1 MALGRATG
9 TYKQLAQVS
18 GAGEQ
23 HFITTC
29 DSYMH
34 GWHRFVNII
43 WSSVPQDE
51 KTNRFLVLALRG
63 YCQCFLG
70 SLRIVRCP
78 VLTLRLGPS
87 IKLPTSS
94 DALSS
99 KPLESNSNT
108 QSLHGNSTNRT
119 VNDMRSKAYLISPRA
134 PRLTTSARSGS
145 SQQAQSEKPGFLSER
160 QLWLK
165 CRCISIRSAQTE

>member
-51 KTNRFLVLALRG
+51 KPVWFLVLALRG

-99 KPLESNSNT
+99 KPLESNSIT

-145 SQQAQSEKPGFLSER
+145 SQQAQSEAF
-160 QLWLK
+160 
-165 CRCISIRSAQTE
+165 